1 MKNKQEFD
9 NLVQQMK
16 DMLQVQ
22 KNCIGQEEYM
32 LGMYNGMEFVLA
44 CMEKREP
51 KYEEIQRRHSLDKR
65 TK

>member
-1 MKNKQEFD
+1 MKSKKEFD
-9 NLVQQMK
+9 EVLQQMK

-22 KNCIGQEEYM
+22 KNCIGDEEYM

-51 KYEEIQRRHSLDKR
+51 KYEEIKKKETKIRR
-65 TK
+65 